1 MTHRVLVTGGA
12 GFIGSHF
19 VRRLLAG
26 RYEGYENAEVTVLD
40 LLTYAGN
47 TANLPLDHPR
57 LTLVKGD
64 ICDEELVRALL
75 PGHREV
81 VHFAA
86 ESHVDRSLLGPRAF
100 VRTNVLG
107 TQTLLETALHSGVET
122 FVHISTDEVYGSIET
137 GTWEEAEPLL
147 PNSPYAASKA
157 SSDLLARAYWRTHG
171 LDVRI
176 SRCSN
181 NYGPRQH
188 PEKLIPLFTTNLIS
202 GLTVPLYGT
211 GRQMREWLHVDDH
224 CRAVHLVLARGR
236 AGQTYNVGG
245 GTGLT
250 NREITERLLDLCGA
264 DASRIR
270 PVADRKGHDLRYAID
285 DSKIREELG
294 YRPLKPFDVGLRET
308 VEWYRTHED
317 WWRPLKEGAA
327 GSA

>member
-19 VRRLLAG
+19 VRSILDG
-26 RYEGYENAEVTVLD
+26 RYAGYEDAEITVLD

-47 TANLPLDHPR
+47 LANLPLDHPR

-64 ICDEELVRALL
+64 ICDEELVAGLL
-75 PGHREV
+75 PGHRDV

-107 TQTLLETALHSGVET
+107 TQTLLDAALRAGVER

-137 GTWEEAEPLL
+137 GSWDEAEPLL

-157 SSDLLARAYWRTHG
+157 SADLLARSYWRTHG

-176 SRCSN
+176 TRCSN

-188 PEKLIPLFTTNLIS
+188 PEKLIPLFTTNLVS
-202 GLTVPLYGT
+202 GLDVPLYGT
-211 GRQMREWLHVDDH
+211 GRQSREWLHVDDH

-236 AGQTYNVGG
+236 AGEIYNVGG
-245 GTGLT
+245 GDELT
-250 NREITERLLDLCGA
+250 NREITDRLLALCGA

-270 PVADRKGHDLRYAID
+270 PVADRKGHDLRYATD
-285 DSKIREELG
+285 DTKIRTELG
-294 YRPLKPFDVGLRET
+294 YRPLTPFATGLRET
-308 VEWYRTHED
+308 VAWYRAHSE
-317 WWRPLKEGAA
+317 WWGPLKG
-327 GSA
+327 

>member
-19 VRRLLAG
+19 VRCLLEG
-26 RYEGYENAEVTVLD
+26 RYEGYENTEVTVLD

-64 ICDEELVRALL
+64 ICDEELVRTLM
-75 PGHREV
+75 PGHRQV

-107 TQTLLETALHSGVET
+107 TQTLLEAALHCGVET

-137 GTWEEAEPLL
+137 GTWDETQPLL

-188 PEKLIPLFTTNLIS
+188 PEKLIPLFTTNLLS

-211 GRQMREWLHVDDH
+211 GRQSREWLHVDDH
-224 CRAVHLVLARGR
+224 CRAVHLVLTRGR
-236 AGQTYNVGG
+236 AGEIYNVGG

-250 NREITERLLDLCGA
+250 NREITERLLQLCGA

-270 PVADRKGHDLRYAID
+270 LVADRKGHDLRYAID
-285 DSKIREELG
+285 DTKIREELG
-294 YRPLKPFDVGLRET
+294 YRPLKSFDTGLRET
-308 VEWYRTHED
+308 VEWYRTHEA
-317 WWRPLKEGAA
+317 WWRPLKETPAA
-327 GSA
+327 PV